1 MEFEEEGE
9 TEEQFCI
16 ILYFSSPFYSLS
28 LPSSHL
34 LLSPL
39 LSPSPLPPP
48 SSPIQPL
55 IINLCL
61 LPGHQW
67 WRGWGRGWRGTVCPR
82 CSPFYRTS
90 HLRRTLSSFLFNT
103 QALGGKWLH
112 LSICNSELQILI
124 CTCSASS
131 YIPTL
136 PLTAFV
142 CSFVQM
148 TKAMRRPGCNARVL
162 VASYPGS
169 HQEPGYEAK

>member
-1 MEFEEEGE
+1 M
-9 TEEQFCI
+9 
-16 ILYFSSPFYSLS
+16 
-28 LPSSHL
+28 
-34 LLSPL
+34 
-39 LSPSPLPPP
+39 
-48 SSPIQPL
+48 
-55 IINLCL
+55 
-61 LPGHQW
+61 
-67 WRGWGRGWRGTVCPR
+67 CPR

-90 HLRRTLSSFLFNT
+90 HLRRTPSSFLFNT

-112 LSICNSELQILI
+112 LSICNSELQILT